1 MELPSSTAQV
11 DAASTE
17 SPAVPTTSAVG
28 CTRPSRA
35 PWGILGIGLLLR
47 LVLAPYTAWNN
58 DVAVWF
64 HTSLSGY
71 YGLHLYERPGF
82 SYPPVWGYM
91 LQIIGSA
98 VRSLGLGSNFFG
110 VYNPVFSS
118 ANSATFDFTEVVTSP
133 EFNVV
138 FKSILIG
145 FDVATAF
152 LVYRLVKQV
161 TGDEHKAKLGFA
173 ACFLNPFLIYETAVQ
188 GALDTIVGFS
198 VLATVVLLMD
208 GRYFWAGS
216 AWSLGILTKLS
227 PVVLA
232 PLLLVIIVGGF
243 RSSNK
248 SRIAQLGFFMLGGA
262 VATAF
267 LLGPEVLFG
276 SIQSMLHNVFART
289 QESVTI
295 GGMSITGI
303 RYLRPFSGLLDWGFQ
318 NSALLI
324 RASSA
329 AQVVSVMAW
338 AIWTA
343 VMARKDPVFA
353 TLAGTVG
360 TLASIMLLSPISNP
374 QYVLWWMPC
383 LAALAVIV
391 GKWYVH
397 LGVLTVAP
405 LVFTVAI
412 LGPTAVLGP
421 LATYTHLMPATDLN
435 AQVISWYLAPGK
447 LWGAYFADD
456 FFAPA
461 SIVTVGTVILLFA
474 RWIPKAFVLSPGPT
488 QLSAV
493 ADAD

>member
-1 MELPSSTAQV
+1 MDAPSSSAQV
-11 DAASTE
+11 DPVAAE
-17 SPAVPTTSAVG
+17 SRS
-28 CTRPSRA
+28 SRLTGTLA
-35 PWGILGIGLLLR
+35 RARSSGTPWGPLAIGLLLR

-110 VYNPVFSS
+110 IYNPVFSS
-118 ANSATFDFTEVVTSP
+118 ANSTTFDFTEVVTSP
-133 EFNVV
+133 AFNVV

-216 AWSLGILTKLS
+216 AWALGILTKLS

-243 RSSNK
+243 RSS
-248 SRIAQLGFFMLGGA
+248 SRPKL
-262 VATAF
+262 
-267 LLGPEVLFG
+267 
-276 SIQSMLHNVFART
+276 
-289 QESVTI
+289 
-295 GGMSITGI
+295 
-303 RYLRPFSGLLDWGFQ
+303 
-318 NSALLI
+318 
-324 RASSA
+324 
-329 AQVVSVMAW
+329 AQVG
-338 AIWTA
+338 I
-343 VMARKDPVFA
+343 F
-353 TLAGTVG
+353 TLGAG
-360 TLASIMLLSPISNP
+360 
-374 QYVLWWMPC
+374 
-383 LAALAVIV
+383 AAA
-391 GKWYVH
+391 
-397 LGVLTVAP
+397 A
-405 LVFTVAI
+405 
-412 LGPTAVLGP
+412 
-421 LATYTHLMPATDLN
+421 MM
-435 AQVISWYLAPGK
+435 LAPE
-447 LWGAYFADD
+447 
-456 FFAPA
+456 
-461 SIVTVGTVILLFA
+461 
-474 RWIPKAFVLSPGPT
+474 
-488 QLSAV
+488 
-493 ADAD
+493 